1 MQAAPLPDRLTLAE
15 IEFCRLGNS
24 KEIEAWN
31 ADFALLIDEYQE
43 AIQREDEGWVSD
55 NVCEIRKC
63 LSGLGE
69 ALTCDLAG
77 IVEGLEGGPEWGK

>member
-15 IEFCRLGNS
+15 IEFCRSGNS
-24 KEIEAWN
+24 REIQAWN
-31 ADFALLIDEYQE
+31 AEFALLIDEYYE
-43 AIQREDEGWVSD
+43 AIQREDEGLISD
-55 NVCEIRKC
+55 SVCEVRKC
-63 LSGLGE
+63 LSGLGD